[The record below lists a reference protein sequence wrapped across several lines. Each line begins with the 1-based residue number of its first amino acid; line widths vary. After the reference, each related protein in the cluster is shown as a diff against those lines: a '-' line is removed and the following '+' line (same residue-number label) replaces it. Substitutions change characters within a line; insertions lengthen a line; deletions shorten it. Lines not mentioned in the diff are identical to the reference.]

1 MAGANLAFSK
11 VVATPTELAWSQAY
25 SAGSLFAAIS
35 LQAGTPPQSE
45 SENLGS
51 IGKDLISTLES
62 EFFTLET
69 KDLESIKLAITT
81 TFARVNENI
90 SQSFIICYL
99 NENILYL
106 YASGEGKAVLK
117 RGEKIGTVLEG
128 ESGNNIK
135 SASGYVQPKDI
146 IILQTKQFIR
156 IISTST
162 LASSLDKNVP
172 SDITEELAPFIHEKA
187 EGGASAI
194 VLSYNEGV
202 ISEEEA
208 AAVASVT
215 TVASAEVTSQVH
227 EGLEKMAQQDENPEN
242 FNPEVNRELNESIS
256 EDEIISQPGPFV
268 PPIST
273 SPAQTQDISEVVKP
287 QPTFSQSDRPIE
299 NPAPKNL
306 GINNDPTSPY
316 ATPQKSKRK
325 LGLGGIGKLP
335 RSRKIILII
344 GIMLFTIIIVASLF
358 AVMNQ
363 KNSNNQE
370 LFTGIYNEARTKYE
384 EGQSLKDLNASLAQ
398 ENFQQAQAILEKNK
412 DTFPEGSDE
421 DNQIEALLSQVNSQ
435 LSGTSSG
442 SGSNSSS
449 SATEVEKSESKILS
463 SQIDNPNGTYFTQN
477 EDFIYFLDSKGVNKI
492 DKGNNE
498 KELSID
504 KDWETA
510 GGIGVFGSNVYVLD
524 KTENIFKFV
533 PSGADFTKSNYLSGT
548 PDLKDSAAMGV
559 DGSIY
564 VLNTDGTIDKY
575 TKGAKEDFSITG
587 LEKPLSTPT
596 RIVSYEDDTNLYI
609 LDKGNS
615 RIVVLDKDGKFVKAY
630 SSDIIKSAI
639 DIDPQETKKAIFVL
653 SNEKVYKIVM
663 N

>member
-25 SAGSLFAAIS
+25 SAGSLFATIS
-35 LQAGTPPQSE
+35 LQTTTSPTSD

-81 TFARVNENI
+81 TFARIHENI
-90 SQSFIICYL
+90 SQSFVICYL

-128 ESGNNIK
+128 ESGNSIK
-135 SASGYVQPKDI
+135 SASGYVQPRDI

-156 IISTST
+156 IISAST
-162 LASSLDKNVP
+162 LASSLDKNIP
-172 SDITEELAPFIHEKA
+172 SEITEELAPHIHEKA

-194 VLSYNEGV
+194 VLSY
-202 ISEEEA
+202 SESVVSQEEA
-208 AAVASVT
+208 AAVASVAAT
-215 TVASAEVTSQVH
+215 SIDSQVH
-227 EGLEKMAQQDENPEN
+227 EGLQKMNEDAEETPENPVS
-242 FNPEVNRELNESIS
+242 EVNEKLNQSMNEN
-256 EDEIISQPGPFV
+256 EINTNPNKPV
-268 PPIST
+268 LPPT
-273 SPAQTQDISEVVKP
+273 SPSPSQAEDISGIVKSE
-287 QPTFSQSDRPIE
+287 PTASSDRPIE

-306 GINNDPTSPY
+306 GLDNDLTSPY

-325 LGLGGIGKLP
+325 LGIGGLRKLP
-335 RSRKIILII
+335 RSRKIILIV
-344 GIMLFTIIIVASLF
+344 GILLFTIIIIASLF

-363 KNSNNQE
+363 KNSNNEE
-370 LFTGIYNEARTKYE
+370 LFNGIYNEARAKFE

-398 ENFQQAQAILEKNK
+398 ENFQQAQQILEKNK
-412 DTFPEGSDE
+412 DTFPEGSSE
-421 DNQIEALLSQVNSQ
+421 DDQIEALLEQVNSQ
-435 LSGTSSG
+435 LSGSSSG
-442 SGSNSSS
+442 SSSNSTS
-449 SATEVEKSESKILS
+449 SATEVDKSESKVLS
-463 SQIDNPNGTYFTQN
+463 AQIDNPNGTYFTQN

-498 KELSID
+498 KELAID

-510 GGIGVFGSNVYVLD
+510 GGIGVFGSNIYVLD

-533 PSGADFTKSNYLSGT
+533 PTGSDFAKSNYLTGS
-548 PDLKDSAAMGV
+548 PDLKDSAAMGI

-564 VLNTDGTIDKY
+564 VLNTDGTVDKY
-575 TKGAKEDFSITG
+575 TKGSKVDFSITG
-587 LEKPLSTPT
+587 LEKPLSSPT

-630 SSDIIKSAI
+630 SSDIIKSAK
-639 DIDPQETKKAIFVL
+639 DIDPQEANKAIFVL
-653 SNEKVYKIVM
+653 ASDKIYKIAM